1 MTIPNLEQIDQFA
14 EIVWR
19 KACDRTRAAEGHPP
33 TTAKWDDVVTQD
45 EWRDVVTDVV
55 AAIRDSGLT
64 VIALPE
70 PNSRGRWA
78 SSHSFSDPG
87 YLDWSVGVNG
97 SVPFAR
103 ARRGKGPESSAAQ
116 DHADFGAA
124 ILAAA
129 QVAERNNP

>member
-1 MTIPNLEQIDQFA
+1 MTTPNLEQIIADHSP
-14 EIVWR
+14 ESV
-19 KACDRTRAAEGHPP
+19 DRSRFSGYVGYCRCRFSVSAPTYDEVRRSHAAH
-33 TTAKWDDVVTQD
+33 
-45 EWRDVVTDVV
+45 VV